1 MIGDESNVK
10 GEHRTMKM
18 ILHCLQVAMLA
29 VMFVASPAL
38 PSVWYAAAE
47 RAELRLPA
55 ATELVK
61 ELASTIS

>member
-38 PSVWYAAAE
+38 PSNDPHGGPFGTPRPNA
-47 RAELRLPA
+47 PNCDCQPPP
-55 ATELVK
+55 
-61 ELASTIS
+61 S